1 MCMLHCASKELEV
14 KLCPVFIHLI
24 SVTDQI
30 HTADAD
36 LHLFVCV
43 LMLSRRL
50 DYVVNNAG
58 GQFLSSAEDISANGF
73 EAVVKTNLTGTFLM
87 CREAYNQWMCEH
99 GGSIVNITVANSNG
113 YPGMAHR

>member
-1 MCMLHCASKELEV
+1 VHAHV
-14 KLCPVFIHLI
+14 
-24 SVTDQI
+24 VT
-30 HTADAD
+30 
-36 LHLFVCV
+36 
-43 LMLSRRL
+43 SRL

-73 EAVVKTNLTGTFLM
+73 EAVIKTNLTGTFLM